1 MIQMGDYDYVHKT
14 WRDSSK
20 KKNSAQKPKVND
32 VKDSQ
37 TLRKDCVQTIHIYCS
52 KVTSILYLF

>member
-1 MIQMGDYDYVHKT
+1 MIQMGDYDYDESRHVLCT
-14 WRDSSK
+14 